1 MSNQL
6 KQVMEKET
14 VLNVGFD
21 DTDSPKGMC
30 TTFLAYKIVDSLQKQ
45 KIEFLDFPRLI
56 RFNPNIPWKTRG
68 NGAVS
73 FKIKTKNPSKI
84 KNQIK
89 NLVSKYSDTKNG
101 ANPGLVFFESDSIPS
116 EFTKF
121 SKLAL
126 WQLINRNNAKTFAKK
141 NKLEIYYQGNGQ
153 GLVGAIGAIGYDFHD
168 HTLELLSYRKKSK
181 FGKER
186 KISNNSVKNMQE
198 KTSPNTFNSFDT
210 KKGRVLITPHGP
222 DPVFYG
228 VRGENVDSLVYATKI
243 LKTSEKL
250 DGYMIFKSN
259 QGTGDHLKNEL
270 NFENMKPYSS
280 GKITGIVSN
289 IPKIVKGGHVFFKI
303 TSNNHEFWCAVYKP
317 TGMTVVASNLLK
329 GDKICVGGG
338 VRKAS
343 KNYPRIINLEF
354 LDVISLVKNISKSNP
369 ECKKCNKKMKSKG
382 LNQGFQCIRCGRKAS
397 RKIPFEISRKINKQL
412 YLPKISAHRHLTR
425 PSQRIGTINKSSKFD
440 KSLSWFYV
448 YKNK

>member
-1 MSNQL
+1 MPNL
-6 KQVMEKET
+6 IKQVVEKEIM
-14 VLNVGFD
+14 LNVGFD

-73 FKIKTKNPSKI
+73 FKIKTKNPFKI

-101 ANPGLVFFESDSIPS
+101 ANPGLVFFESNSIPF
-116 EFTKF
+116 EFIKF

-141 NKLEIYYQGNGQ
+141 NNLEIYYEGNGQ
-153 GLVGAIGAIGYDFHD
+153 GLVGAIGAIGYDFED
-168 HTLELLSYRKKSK
+168 YTLELLSYRKKSK

-186 KISNNSVKNMQE
+186 KISTKSVKHMQE
-198 KTSPNTFNSFDT
+198 KTFPNTFNSFDT
-210 KKGRVLITPHGP
+210 KSGRVLITPHGP

-228 VRGENVDSLVYATKI
+228 VRGENVDSLVCATKI
-243 LKTSEKL
+243 LKTTEKL

-270 NFENMKPYSS
+270 TFENMKPYAS
-280 GKITGIVSN
+280 GKISGIVSN
-289 IPKIVKGGHVFFKI
+289 TPKIVKGGHVFFKI
-303 TSNNHEFWCAVYKP
+303 IFKNREFWCAVYKP
-317 TGMTVVASNLLK
+317 TGMAIVALNLLK
-329 GDKICVGGG
+329 GDKISVGGG

-343 KNYPRIINLEF
+343 KYFPRIINLEF
-354 LDVISLVKNISKSNP
+354 IDVISLEKNTVLSNP
-369 ECKKCNKKMKSKG
+369 HCNKCHKKMKSKG
-382 LNQGFQCIRCGRKAS
+382 INQGFQCIRCGKKAS
-397 RKIPFEISRKINKQL
+397 KKLIIEIPRNIKKQL

-440 KSLSWFYV
+440 KSLSWFCV
-448 YKNK
+448 YGK

>member
-1 MSNQL
+1 
-6 KQVMEKET
+6 MEKET
-14 VLNVGFD
+14 ILNVGFD

-30 TTFLAYKIVDSLQKQ
+30 TTFLAYKIVDLLQKQ
-45 KIEFLDFPRLI
+45 KTEFLDFPRLI

-84 KNQIK
+84 KKQIK
-89 NLVSKYSDTKNG
+89 NLVSKYSDTENG

-141 NKLEIYYQGNGQ
+141 NNLEIHFQGNGQ
-153 GLVGAIGAIGYDFHD
+153 GLVGAIGAIGYDFQD

-186 KISNNSVKNMQE
+186 KLSTASVKQMQE

-243 LKTSEKL
+243 IKTTEKL

-270 NFENMKPYSS
+270 TFENMKPYAS
-280 GKITGIVSN
+280 GKISGIVSN
-289 IPKIVKGGHVFFKI
+289 TPKIVKGGHVFFKI
-303 TSNNHEFWCAVYKP
+303 NSNNHEFWCAVYKP
-317 TGMTVVASNLLK
+317 TGMTKVASNLLK
-329 GDKICVGGG
+329 GDKISVGGG

-343 KNYPRIINLEF
+343 KHFPRIINLEF
-354 LDVISLVKNISKSNP
+354 INIVSLEKNTTLSNP
-369 ECKKCNKKMKSKG
+369 QCNKCHKKMKSKG
-382 LNQGFQCIRCGRKAS
+382 INQGFQCIRCGKKDS
-397 RKIPFEISRKINKQL
+397 KKITTEIPRDIKQQL
-412 YLPKISAHRHLTR
+412 YLPKISAHRHLSR
-425 PSQRIGTINKSSKFD
+425 PLQRIRTINKSSKFD
-440 KSLSWFYV
+440 KSLSWFCV
-448 YKNK
+448 YGK

>member
-1 MSNQL
+1 MSPQSNQ
-6 KQVMEKET
+6 VMDKTT

-21 DTDSPKGMC
+21 DTDSPQGMC
-30 TTFLAYKIVDSLQKQ
+30 TTFLAYKIVDLLQKQ
-45 KIEFLDFPRLI
+45 KTEFLDFPRLI

-73 FKIKTKNPSKI
+73 IKVKTKNPSKI

-89 NLVSKYSDTKNG
+89 KLVTKYSDIKNG

-126 WQLINRNNAKTFAKK
+126 WQLINRNKAKTFAKT
-141 NKLEIYYQGNGQ
+141 NNLEIHYQGNGQ
-153 GLVGAIGAIGYDFHD
+153 GLIGAIGAIGYDFDD
-168 HTLELLSYRKKSK
+168 HTLELLSYRKKPK

-186 KISNNSVKNMQE
+186 KISTESVKDMQE

-210 KKGRVLITPHGP
+210 KKGRILITPHGP

-243 LKTSEKL
+243 LKTNEKL

-270 NFENMKPYSS
+270 TFENMKPYAS
-280 GKITGIVSN
+280 GKITGIVSDL
-289 IPKIVKGGHVFFKI
+289 PKIVKGGHVFFKI
-303 TSNNHEFWCAVYKP
+303 ISKNHEYRCAVYKP
-317 TGMTVVASNLLK
+317 TGMTTIASNLLK
-329 GDKICVGGG
+329 GDKVCVGGG
-338 VRKAS
+338 VRKSS
-343 KNYPRIINLEF
+343 KNFPRIINLEF
-354 LDVISLVKNISKSNP
+354 LDVISLEKNTSLSNP
-369 ECKKCNKKMKSKG
+369 KCKKCNKKMKSKG
-382 LNQGFQCIRCGRKAS
+382 VDQGFQCIKCGAKAS
-397 RKIPFEISRKINKQL
+397 KKIPIKNTRKIKNQL
-412 YLPKISAHRHLTR
+412 YLPQVSAHRHLSR
-425 PSQRIGTINKSSKFD
+425 PQQRIGTINKSTKFD
-440 KSLSWFYV
+440 SSLSWFCV
-448 YKNK
+448 YEK